1 MTEYEIADLAA
12 SKAFEFQGMISLF
25 QTAIS
30 MMTDIV
36 LQYMNILFAYM
47 IAAYF
52 IGPNLGRRQVWVLT
66 TLYVLFQ
73 TWLIV
78 IIIGRGYLVR
88 KIGEALQELLGPS
101 EVSMVLPMALTM
113 TSVALL
119 VAVLFASLYFMW
131 SIRHP
136 KTE

>member
-12 SKAFEFQGMISLF
+12 SKAFQLQGGVSLF

-30 MMTDIV
+30 MVTDIIQ
-36 LQYMNILFAYM
+36 QYMNILFAYI

-52 IGPNLGRRQVWVLT
+52 IGANLSRRQVWVLT
-66 TLYVLFQ
+66 TLYGMFQ
-73 TWLIV
+73 TWMIV
-78 IIIGRGYLVR
+78 AIIGRGYILGRIVEDF
-88 KIGEALQELLGPS
+88 IELQGSSEAL
-101 EVSMVLPMALTM
+101 VVLPTALRI

-131 SIRHP
+131 SVRHP

>member
-12 SKAFEFQGMISLF
+12 SKAFQLQGVVSLF
-25 QTAIS
+25 QTAVT
-30 MMTDIV
+30 MMTDIIQ
-36 LQYMNILFAYM
+36 QYMSILFAYI

-52 IGPNLGRRQVWVLT
+52 IGANLGRRQVWVLT

-73 TWLIV
+73 AWMIMAIV
-78 IIIGRGYLVR
+78 GRGYLLG
-88 KIGEALQELLGPS
+88 KIVENLQELQGSPAALAGLPL
-101 EVSMVLPMALTM
+101 VLRT

-131 SIRHP
+131 SVRHP

>member
-12 SKAFEFQGMISLF
+12 SKAFQLQGGVSLF

-36 LQYMNILFAYM
+36 LQYMNILFAY
-47 IAAYF
+47 ILAAYF
-52 IGPNLGRRQVWVLT
+52 IGANLGRRQVGVLT

-78 IIIGRGYLVR
+78 IIMARAHIMLE
-88 KIGEALQELLGPS
+88 IGEALQEHLGPS
-101 EVSMVLPMALTM
+101 EVTMVLPMAITT
-113 TSVALL
+113 TSVAIL

-136 KTE
+136 KIE

>member
-12 SKAFEFQGMISLF
+12 SKAFQLQGGVSLF
-25 QTAIS
+25 QTATS
-30 MMTDIV
+30 MTTDIV
-36 LQYMNILFAYM
+36 LQYMNILFAYI

-52 IGPNLGRRQVWVLT
+52 IGANLGRRQVGVLT

-73 TWLIV
+73 TWMIV
-78 IIIGRGYLVR
+78 IIIARGYLVL
-88 KIGEALQELLGPS
+88 KTGEALQELLGPS
-101 EVSMVLPMALTM
+101 EVPMVLPMAITI
-113 TSVALL
+113 TSVAIL

>member
-12 SKAFEFQGMISLF
+12 SKAFQLQGGVSLF

-30 MMTDIV
+30 MMTDIIQ
-36 LQYMNILFAYM
+36 QYMNILFAYI

-52 IGPNLGRRQVWVLT
+52 IGANLSRRQVWVLT
-66 TLYVLFQ
+66 TLYGMFQ
-73 TWLIV
+73 TWMIV
-78 IIIGRGYLVR
+78 AIIGRGYILGRIVEDF
-88 KIGEALQELLGPS
+88 IELQGSSEAL
-101 EVSMVLPMALTM
+101 VVLPTALRI

-131 SIRHP
+131 SVRHP

>member
-1 MTEYEIADLAA
+1 MTEYEIADLAV
-12 SKAFEFQGMISLF
+12 SKAFQLQGGVSLF
-25 QTAIS
+25 QTATS
-30 MMTDIV
+30 MTTDIV
-36 LQYMNILFAYM
+36 LQYMNILFAYI

-52 IGPNLGRRQVWVLT
+52 IGANLGRRQVGVLT

-73 TWLIV
+73 TWMIV
-78 IIIGRGYLVR
+78 IIIARGYLVL
-88 KIGEALQELLGPS
+88 KTGEALQELLGPS
-101 EVSMVLPMALTM
+101 EVPMVLPMAITI
-113 TSVALL
+113 TSVAIL

>member
-12 SKAFEFQGMISLF
+12 SKAFQLQGQVSLF

-52 IGPNLGRRQVWVLT
+52 IGANLGRRQVWVLT

-73 TWLIV
+73 TWMIV
-78 IIIGRGYLVR
+78 AIIGRGYMAGR
-88 KIGEALQELLGPS
+88 IMEGIIGLQHSSGGFDRLPLALR
-101 EVSMVLPMALTM
+101 T

>member
-12 SKAFEFQGMISLF
+12 SKAFQLQGGISLF
-25 QTAIS
+25 QTGVS
-30 MMTDIV
+30 MMTDIIQ
-36 LQYMNILFAYM
+36 QYMNILFAYI

-52 IGPNLGRRQVWVLT
+52 IGANLSRRQVWVLT
-66 TLYVLFQ
+66 TLYGMFQ
-73 TWLIV
+73 TWMIV
-78 IIIGRGYLVR
+78 AIIGRGYILGRIVEDF
-88 KIGEALQELLGPS
+88 IELQGSSEAL
-101 EVSMVLPMALTM
+101 VVLPTALRI

-131 SIRHP
+131 SVRHP

>member
-12 SKAFEFQGMISLF
+12 SKAFELQGVISLF

-73 TWLIV
+73 TWMIV
-78 IIIGRGYLVR
+78 VILGRGYL
-88 KIGEALQELLGPS
+88 IGQIVEGLQELLGSSP
-101 EVSMVLPMALTM
+101 VLEGLPFAIRT
-113 TSVALL
+113 TSAVLL

-131 SIRHP
+131 SVRHP

>member
-12 SKAFEFQGMISLF
+12 SKAFELQGVIALF

-52 IGPNLGRRQVWVLT
+52 IGPNLGRKQVWVLT

-73 TWLIV
+73 TWMIV
-78 IIIGRGYLVR
+78 VILGRGYL
-88 KIGEALQELLGPS
+88 IGQIVEGLQELQGSSP
-101 EVSMVLPMALTM
+101 VLEGLPLAIRT
-113 TSVALL
+113 TSVVLL

>member
-12 SKAFEFQGMISLF
+12 SKAFELQGMISLF

-30 MMTDIV
+30 MMADIV

-73 TWLIV
+73 TWMIV
-78 IIIGRGYLVR
+78 VILGRGYL
-88 KIGEALQELLGPS
+88 IGQIVEELQELQGSSAALEG
-101 EVSMVLPMALTM
+101 LPLAIRT
-113 TSVALL
+113 TSVVLL

>member
-12 SKAFEFQGMISLF
+12 SKVFEIQGGISLF
-25 QTAIS
+25 HTATS
-30 MMTDIV
+30 MLTDIV
-36 LQYMNILFAYM
+36 LQYMNILFAYI

-52 IGPNLGRRQVWVLT
+52 IGANLGRRQVWILT

-73 TWLIV
+73 TWMIV
-78 IIIGRGYLVR
+78 TFAARGHMVLKV
-88 KIGEALQELLGPS
+88 GEALQELLGPS
-101 EVSMVLPMALTM
+101 EVSMVLATALTI

-119 VAVLFASLYFMW
+119 VAALFASLYFMW
-131 SIRHP
+131 TVRDP